1 VAIFAHGCERDG
13 WRSSGGRSERAELRR
28 LIARTCVKCEMTP
41 LRVTC
46 EDTSVADEL
55 DRQKCGLEARSSGV
69 VENMNNV
76 LEESGLV
83 DISVVPS
90 ARL

>member
-1 VAIFAHGCERDG
+1 
-13 WRSSGGRSERAELRR
+13 
-28 LIARTCVKCEMTP
+28 MTP